1 MKPARHL
8 SVFASVLRHTLA
20 GVAIVLL
27 PGSCGPAYLA
37 PPVTRELAQVSRVPK
52 SLLERG
58 YIIHQE
64 KCAKCHPFEDPAK
77 YEVAELTHEIMPEMR
92 RKSKIDSADEQAVLA
107 YLIAARQ
114 LGSQAPG
121 AGAPVP

>member
-1 MKPARHL
+1 MKTARPQ
-8 SVFASVLRHTLA
+8 SASASILRHTLA

-37 PPVTRELAQVSRVPK
+37 PPVTRQLVQVSSAPTSV
-52 SLLERG
+52 LERG

-114 LGSQAPG
+114 LGSQAPTG
-121 AGAPVP
+121 TQSP